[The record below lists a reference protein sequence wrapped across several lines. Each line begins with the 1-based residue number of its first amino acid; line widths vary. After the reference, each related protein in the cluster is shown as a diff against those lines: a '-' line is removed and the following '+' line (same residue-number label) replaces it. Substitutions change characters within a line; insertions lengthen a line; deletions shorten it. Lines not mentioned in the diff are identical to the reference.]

1 MRDLSLH
8 ILDLVQN
15 AIEAG
20 ASEIQLEIVEDTTL
34 DRLCI
39 KLVDNGRGM
48 SPSELGKVTD
58 PFVTTRTTRK
68 VGLGLSLLAMSTSCC
83 DGSLTI
89 DSAVGQ
95 GTTVTA
101 CYRYSHLD
109 RPPLGPLPPTLVTIL
124 AANPGI
130 RFCYRHIYNGKSFEF
145 DSQEIA
151 VVLGDIP
158 FTQPEVLIWL
168 KQFLRDHYDRLQ
180 GGTDYEDN

>member
-1 MRDLSLH
+1 MRELSLH

-20 ASEIQLEIVEDTTL
+20 SSEIELEITEDTGL

-39 KLVDNGRGM
+39 RLIDNGRGM
-48 SPSELGKVTD
+48 SPDELRKVTD

-68 VGLGLSLLAMSTSCC
+68 VGLGLALLEMSTRHC

-89 DSAVGQ
+89 NSAVDK

-109 RPPLGPLPPTLVTIL
+109 RPPLGPMQQTLVIIL
-124 AANPGI
+124 VTNPGI
-130 RFCYRHIYNGKSFEF
+130 NFCYRHRCNERFFELQSK
-145 DSQEIA
+145 DITA
-151 VVLGDIP
+151 VLGDIP
-158 FTQPEVLIWL
+158 ITQPDVLIWL
-168 KQFLRDHYDRLQ
+168 NQFLSSHYDRL
-180 GGTDYEDN
+180 